1 VISIAASPEL
11 VSHAAE
17 SMASI
22 VVASSHSKTKI
33 VSDPS
38 PPAASTT
45 GDAAG
50 EAPGDAMEDDPGVAS
65 SPSAAFPIT
74 TLNGTI
80 SNIANAMTN
89 FHETNGQD
97 NTERSIHGCT
107 RPSP

>member
-1 VISIAASPEL
+1 
-11 VSHAAE
+11 
-17 SMASI
+17 
-22 VVASSHSKTKI
+22 
-33 VSDPS
+33 
-38 PPAASTT
+38 
-45 GDAAG
+45 
-50 EAPGDAMEDDPGVAS
+50 MEDDPGVAS